1 MKPFFQVGSAVIA
14 TLLAAASV
22 QGQAKPSDSSF
33 VGYFVYPSELKNIL
47 KQWISLY
54 PERIMFGSDAFPFND
69 AVGAEETFWLAA
81 HSRKQRRS
89 NSRAYIS
96 TTMPRAST
104 EK

>member
-1 MKPFFQVGSAVIA
+1 
-14 TLLAAASV
+14 
-22 QGQAKPSDSSF
+22 
-33 VGYFVYPSELKNIL
+33 
-47 KQWISLY
+47 
-54 PERIMFGSDAFPFND
+54 MFGSDAFPFSD

-81 HSRKQRRS
+81 HSRKKRRS